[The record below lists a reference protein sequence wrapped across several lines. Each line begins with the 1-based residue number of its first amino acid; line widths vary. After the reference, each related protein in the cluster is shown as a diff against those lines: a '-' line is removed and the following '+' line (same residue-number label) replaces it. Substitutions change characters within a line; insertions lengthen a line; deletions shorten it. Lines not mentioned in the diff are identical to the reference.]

1 MMARYMHMYLYPSR
15 CDVEEY
21 RMQGDENQQE
31 DSLRTYFEQI
41 KSTQLLSFEE
51 ELDLSRK
58 IKGGDEEARQK
69 LIESNLRL
77 VVKIAKA
84 FISNDVPLLDLIQEG
99 NLGLIRAAQKYDYAK
114 NVRFSTYANWWI
126 KQAITRSLANKR
138 RAIRLPHRKEEA
150 LKKIQRAYNY
160 LSQKLMRRPTND
172 EIACEVGLKVVETER
187 LLNLA
192 GGIISLDAETGD
204 DSGSLLDLCE
214 DSSYSPERE
223 VIRESVREET
233 LVFLERLMANEK
245 RILMC
250 RFQFFGGERYTL
262 KRISEEM
269 GISPET
275 VRQIEIRAL
284 KKLKIQAVELR
295 DYVNV

>member
-1 MMARYMHMYLYPSR
+1 MK
-15 CDVEEY
+15 
-21 RMQGDENQQE
+21 GDENQQE

-41 KSTQLLSFEE
+41 KSTPLLSFEE

-58 IKGGDEEARQK
+58 IKGGDENARQK

-99 NLGLIRAAQKYDYAK
+99 NLGLIRAAQKYDYTK

-126 KQAITRSLANKR
+126 KQSITRSLANKR

-172 EIACEVGLKVVETER
+172 EIAGEVNMKVMETER

-204 DSGSLLDLCE
+204 ESGSLLDLCE
-214 DSSYSPERE
+214 DTSYSPERE
-223 VIRESVREET
+223 VIRETVREET
-233 LVFLERLMANEK
+233 LVFLERLMAKEK
-245 RILMC
+245 QILMC

-284 KKLKIQAVELR
+284 KKLKVQAIELR